1 MYLAKCAKTEL
12 VFAAQASKLG
22 STAGLCPFNLDLGFI
37 KEQEMKS
44 MKLSLAA
51 SLLIVGGLIFFFT

>member
-1 MYLAKCAKTEL
+1 
-12 VFAAQASKLG
+12 LG